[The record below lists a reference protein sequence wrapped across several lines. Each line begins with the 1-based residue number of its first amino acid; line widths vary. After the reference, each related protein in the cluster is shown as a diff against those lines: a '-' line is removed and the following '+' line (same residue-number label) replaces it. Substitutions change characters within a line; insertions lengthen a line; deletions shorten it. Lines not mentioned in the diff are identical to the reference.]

1 MNGTN
6 NNKQP
11 LEDLIQIAHRFG
23 LTFKRVNS
31 DYYKLL
37 KHYEDR
43 EETLDELFNYY
54 QEKYPTEET
63 DK

>member
-6 NNKQP
+6 NSKQP
-11 LEDLIQIAHRFG
+11 LEDLIQIAHHFG

-37 KHYEDR
+37 GHYEDK
-43 EETLDELFNYY
+43 EETLDELYNYY
-54 QEKYPTEET
+54 KEKYPTEET